1 MASQTPTLLL
11 LTGPTG
17 VGKTQLSFDL
27 ARYFDAPI
35 ISADSR
41 QIYREMPIGTAAPSL
56 KEQEGIPHYMI
67 GTLSI
72 KTPYNAALYE
82 KEVLMLLLSLFKK
95 HNVVLMVGGSM
106 LYITAILRGI
116 DQMPDVDSQIR
127 EQLNEQYAIE
137 GLSSMLQELQQVD
150 PSYYQIV
157 DKQNPKRVIHGLEVF
172 RTTGKPLS
180 SFRTEKAK
188 PRDFRI
194 VPIALVRPRQELYQ
208 RINQRTLEMIE
219 KGWIQE
225 AQALY
230 PYRAL
235 NALNTIGYKEL
246 FDYFDGKCS
255 LEEAIHR
262 IQKNTRIYAR
272 KQLTWLKKQDDFLVI
287 DADTSLE
294 QIIPLLPL

>member
-1 MASQTPTLLL
+1 
-11 LTGPTG
+11 
-17 VGKTQLSFDL
+17 
-27 ARYFDAPI
+27 
-35 ISADSR
+35 
-41 QIYREMPIGTAAPSL
+41 
-56 KEQEGIPHYMI
+56 
-67 GTLSI
+67 
-72 KTPYNAALYE
+72 
-82 KEVLMLLLSLFKK
+82 
-95 HNVVLMVGGSM
+95 
-106 LYITAILRGI
+106 
-116 DQMPDVDSQIR
+116 MPDVDSQIR

-194 VPIALVRPRQELYQ
+194 VPIALVRPREELYQ

>member
-194 VPIALVRPRQELYQ
+194 VPIALVRPREELYQ

-230 PYRAL
+230 PYRVL

>member
-194 VPIALVRPRQELYQ
+194 VPIALVRPRDELYQ

>member
-56 KEQEGIPHYMI
+56 KEQEGIPHHMI